1 MDRIILATGNKDKLK
16 EVREILGKKSVSV
29 VSMKEAGFDQEIEEN
44 GSTFAENAVIKAKAV
59 CAASGETAMADDS
72 GLVIDALGGMP
83 GIYSA
88 RYLGHETPYPEKNA
102 KILAMLSDVPEEKR
116 TARYVCAIACVFPD
130 GRTLLAEETM
140 EGRIA
145 REPAGSNGFGYDP
158 IFYVPEAGKT
168 AAEMSPE
175 EKHAVSHRG
184 KALRKMEALLAE
196 RETTD

>member
-196 RETTD
+196 REPGA

>member
-184 KALRKMEALLAE
+184 KALRKMEALLGE
-196 RETTD
+196 RETGV

>member
-145 REPAGSNGFGYDP
+145 QEPAGSNGFGYDP

-184 KALRKMEALLAE
+184 KALRKMEALLGE
-196 RETTD
+196 RETGA